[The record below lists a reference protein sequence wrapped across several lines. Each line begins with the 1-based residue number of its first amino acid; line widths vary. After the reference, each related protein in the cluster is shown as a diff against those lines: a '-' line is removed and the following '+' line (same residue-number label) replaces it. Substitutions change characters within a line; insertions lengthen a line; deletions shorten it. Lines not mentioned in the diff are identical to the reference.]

1 MKHPLT
7 SKERRGLVAVAAAA
21 LLCIAS
27 GFIFRN
33 CGSRNASSVPQVVI
47 VNNDSVTSPD
57 APRDSVSEK
66 SVTGTRKRNKKS
78 GDSEKRKR
86 SRKAKK
92 QKAEKVYPTR
102 SPLDEPCD
110 Y

>member
-21 LLCIAS
+21 LLCLAL
-27 GFIFRN
+27 GFLFRN
-33 CGSRNASSVPQVVI
+33 CGTRNSSAANQVVI
-47 VNNDSVTSPD
+47 VNNDTVASPD
-57 APRDSVSEK
+57 VSRDSVSGK
-66 SVTGTRKRNKKS
+66 SISGKRKRKTKS
-78 GDSEKRKR
+78 GDSDGRKR

-110 Y
+110 N